1 MEVSVSPPYPHAS
14 ASDCAHRLITCRFFL
29 CSLHIRHDAL
39 VGGAV
44 AVAMKEW
51 QEKKER
57 DGEPQD
63 YVSGLVFSS
72 HVTIDMIPL
81 GTQTDIRSRLVF
93 FLHNRKPERPSLP
106 VWPLPL

>member
-1 MEVSVSPPYPHAS
+1 M
-14 ASDCAHRLITCRFFL
+14 
-29 CSLHIRHDAL
+29 CSLRVGHDAL

-63 YVSGLVFSS
+63 YVSWLVFPSRVS
-72 HVTIDMIPL
+72 NRYGST
-81 GTQTDIRSRLVF
+81 GTPD
-93 FLHNRKPERPSLP
+93 
-106 VWPLPL
+106 